1 MPHKKPTSTQ
11 PPPAP
16 PALTD
21 FWVGIETLR
30 VHDIRETRARH
41 SVFCQDRLQMLDEKR
56 AKASVADLPA
66 INAESAIVRVFL
78 AGKCL
83 FPDGEELEAIKQGET
98 ALREALSSGCY
109 PVIYDCLGSLG
120 SWYMFIGNEEQAVVC
135 FQRAIAYSYD
145 PSESTEDRCAEVLMW
160 LGSVWSRKDQTLNF
174 ACMTAEWR
182 KSLQPFD
189 IEPWRDEF
197 LWLIRQRRHGDVEAI
212 VAQGLGETCADAAR
226 HTAALLALGR
236 YHDAIAAAKEGRSRA
251 LASGEQDW
259 SRTFDRILSPEGPAL
274 QGR

>member
-1 MPHKKPTSTQ
+1 MPHKSRTST
-11 PPPAP
+11 PPPSP
-16 PALTD
+16 PRLTD

-30 VHDIRETRARH
+30 VPDIRETRARH
-41 SVFCQDRLQMLDEKR
+41 SVFCADRLQMLEEKR
-56 AKASVADLPA
+56 AKASPADLPA
-66 INAESAIVRVFL
+66 LNAESAIVRVFL

-83 FPDGEELEAIKQGET
+83 FPDGDEVEAIQQGET
-98 ALREALSSGCY
+98 ALREALASGCY

-120 SWYMFIGNEEQAVVC
+120 SWYLFVGNEERAVIC
-135 FQRAIAYSYD
+135 FQRAIAYTYD
-145 PSESTEDRCAEVLMW
+145 AGESTENQCAEVLTW
-160 LGSVWSRKDQTLNF
+160 LGSIWARAEQTLDL

-197 LWLIRQRRHGDVEAI
+197 LWLIRQHRHGDVEAV
-212 VAQGLGETCADAAR
+212 VAQGPGETCAEAAR

-236 YHDAIAAAKEGRSRA
+236 YHEAIAAAKEGRSRA
-251 LASGEQDW
+251 LALGEQDW